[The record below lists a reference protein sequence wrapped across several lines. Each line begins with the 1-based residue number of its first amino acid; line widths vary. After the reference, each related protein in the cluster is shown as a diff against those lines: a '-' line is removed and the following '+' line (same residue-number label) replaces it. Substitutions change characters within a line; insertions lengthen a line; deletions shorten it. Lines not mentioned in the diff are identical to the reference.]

1 MMLFFL
7 TVTKTRSYIFRN
19 FEEIYGQKVVTA
31 LSKVTKMG
39 STIGHTRDY
48 GRAGL
53 LRGQRPILKK
63 KIDKTLPPPPALF
76 FDDPLMRTINWQI
89 SEHEQW
95 ILCFS
100 KSLRHAVSYSVHY

>member
-1 MMLFFL
+1 M
-7 TVTKTRSYIFRN
+7 RSYIFRN

-31 LSKVTKMG
+31 LSKVTKM
-39 STIGHTRDY
+39 SSKIGHTRDY

-53 LRGQRPILKK
+53 LSGQRPILSKK
-63 KIDKTLPPPPALF
+63 LKKLPPPPHPALL
-76 FDDPLMRTINWQI
+76 FDDPLMCTINWQI

>member
-1 MMLFFL
+1 M
-7 TVTKTRSYIFRN
+7 RSYIFRN

-39 STIGHTRDY
+39 SKIGHTQDY

-53 LRGQRPILKK
+53 LSGQRPILSKK
-63 KIDKTLPPPPALF
+63 LKKTLPLPPHPALL
-76 FDDPLMRTINWQI
+76 FDDPLMRTINRQI